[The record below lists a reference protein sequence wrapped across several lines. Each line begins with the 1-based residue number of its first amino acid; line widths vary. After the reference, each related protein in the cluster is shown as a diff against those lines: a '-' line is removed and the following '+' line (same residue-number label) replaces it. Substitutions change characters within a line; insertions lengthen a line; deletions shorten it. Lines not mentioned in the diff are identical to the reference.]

1 MCRGIQPGIAL
12 RQRVDKY
19 FMAALRRYDEELR
32 AIGQSLEAK
41 GVTGFEL
48 YNARAGY
55 FIKDLREHTPSFH
68 STIRN
73 WPPGHRNSDKQF
85 VTYGLELADVWQL
98 SQRGRARPP

>member
-1 MCRGIQPGIAL
+1 MYRSIRPEIAL
-12 RQRVDKY
+12 RQRLGKC

-55 FIKDLREHTPSFH
+55 FIKDLREHTPFLPLND
-68 STIRN
+68 T
-73 WPPGHRNSDKQF
+73 
-85 VTYGLELADVWQL
+85 ELATRT
-98 SQRGRARPP
+98 S